1 MSETV
6 EALVEAVEAL
16 DLDVD
21 ADELRRT
28 CAARD
33 VLDAKLAL
41 GVHAFEAAGAHEA
54 QGAVNARTW
63 LRQEARL
70 CPPAAGRTVST
81 GARLVD
87 FPELAHSVLA
97 GRLSGGQL
105 DIVLAHVRPRH
116 RARFASHAPQLVPL
130 LEPLTVDETARAM
143 QEWRRRADAE
153 DDGGLGDT
161 TESELHHASTLDGVG
176 VLRGHLDTDD
186 NAVVDAALRAA
197 DSRDRALSLARRK
210 ADALT
215 QICQHFLDH
224 QGITPK
230 GRRER
235 PHLNVY
241 VLPDPY
247 GAPQARYTGS
257 DAPVSPEAWGVLGCD
272 AAWHRLL
279 LDADSARLDYGRE
292 TRDWATDLYNAIVL
306 RDGGCRA
313 GACDAPASWC
323 DVHHVDFWEHGG
335 TTDVDNGV
343 LLCRRHH
350 RMIHK
355 RGFHLKLLPDGTTEL
370 TTPTGEHLVNRPRGP
385 GPRPGSLF

>member
-1 MSETV
+1 MD
-6 EALVEAVEAL
+6 AVEGL

-21 ADELRRT
+21 ATELRTALR
-28 CAARD
+28 ARD
-33 VLDAKLAL
+33 VLDAKVALA
-41 GVHAFEAAGAHEA
+41 VNAFEAAGAHEA
-54 QGAVNARTW
+54 QGAVTARTW

-70 CPPAAGRTVST
+70 SPPAATRAVTT

-87 FPELAHSVLA
+87 FPTLAAAVLA

-105 DIVLAHVRPRH
+105 DVVLAHIPPRH
-116 RARFASHAPQLVPL
+116 RARFAQHEVGLVPL

-143 QEWRRRADAE
+143 QDWRRRADAE
-153 DDGGLGDT
+153 DDGGMPDDVD
-161 TESELHHASTLDGVG
+161 SELHHASTLDGVG
-176 VLRGHLDTDD
+176 VIRAKLGTDD
-186 NAVVDAALRAA
+186 NEVVKAALRAA
-197 DSRDRALSLARRK
+197 DSRDRDLPLCRRQ

-224 QGITPK
+224 QHVTPRD
-230 GRRER
+230 RRER

-247 GAPQARYTGS
+247 RAPEAHYVGS
-257 DAPVSPEAWGVLGCD
+257 DAPVSAPTWGVLSCD

-279 LDADSARLDYGRE
+279 MDAPSAKLDYGRE

-323 DVHHVDFWEHGG
+323 DVHHVQYWEHGG

-350 RMIHK
+350 RMVHK
-355 RGFHLKLLPDGTTEL
+355 PGFHLKLLPDGTTEL

-385 GPRPGSLF
+385 STGPPGLF